1 MLIDKAGAAVWG
13 AMSLD
18 ERAGHIETFKAK
30 LLDRKDEVVSL
41 LVKVG
46 IALITLSAPPPPPQ
60 CKLQETGKVT
70 DNAAYDFT
78 MLTDCLSFHIEEAR
92 RNCGAVIPSP
102 TGAQLSY
109 TQCTP
114 VGVVVAVL

>member
-46 IALITLSAPPPPPQ
+46 ISIITLSAPPPPLNAN
-60 CKLQETGKVT
+60 CRKLAKLPTMRLTTSPCSQTAFPSTLKRPAVT
-70 DNAAYDFT
+70 AA
-78 MLTDCLSFHIEEAR
+78 LSFLLPR
-92 RNCGAVIPSP
+92 VPN
-102 TGAQLSY
+102 
-109 TQCTP
+109 
-114 VGVVVAVL
+114 